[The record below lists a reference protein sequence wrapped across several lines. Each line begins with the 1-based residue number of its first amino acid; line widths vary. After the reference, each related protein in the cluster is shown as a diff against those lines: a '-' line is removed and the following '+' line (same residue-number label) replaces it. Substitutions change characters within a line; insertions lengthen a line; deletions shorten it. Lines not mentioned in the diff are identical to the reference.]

1 MRRTPVGSSLLV
13 GLFVIALTVMAP
25 ACGGA
30 DPTTTPKSAA
40 DLPTATPTP
49 HPFNVDESAMARI
62 SVTHMGKTVEYQ
74 KTDDGWVIK
83 NGEDIPVHDP
93 VWQGT
98 PLLLS
103 SPRPAEVASTSE
115 DLGAY
120 GLDDPQ
126 TRVTIVTDAGVRTSY
141 VFGDLTPDG
150 FSRYTVSETDD
161 KLYTLNNLW
170 CGVVSALATDPPYPP
185 NGP

>member
-1 MRRTPVGSSLLV
+1 MRRMALRSSLLV
-13 GLFVIALTVMAP
+13 GLFVITLTVLAA
-25 ACGGA
+25 ACGGSGPA
-30 DPTTTPKSAA
+30 PTATSAVA
-40 DLPTATPTP
+40 QPTATPTP
-49 HPFNVDESAMARI
+49 HPFNVGESDMAHI

-103 SPRPAEVASTSE
+103 FSRAAEVASTSE
-115 DLGAY
+115 DLSAY

-141 VFGDLTPDG
+141 AFGDLTPDG
-150 FSRYTVSETDD
+150 LNRYAVSDGDD
-161 KLYTLNNLW
+161 KLYTINNIW
-170 CGVVSALATDPPYPP
+170 CEVVSALATDPPYPP
-185 NGP
+185 DGP